1 MIQVFYNHFEGTV
14 MRQPLIMGNWK
25 LNGTKSS
32 VEALISGIKT
42 PANAAPTV
50 KVVVFPPVIFLG
62 QVEQLAA
69 GSAVNYGAQ
78 NADIHNSGAFTGENA
93 PVMLKEFGCTYT
105 LVGHSERR
113 SLHAETDAV
122 VAAKFAALQAEGL
135 IPVLCIGETLEQ
147 FEAGQTNAVVDAQI
161 KAVVDAVGIAAFNNA
176 VIAYEPVWAIGTG
189 KTATPEIAQSVH
201 AHIRAFV
208 ASFDAKVAEKVQ
220 IVYGGSMN
228 AANAAELLA
237 EADIDGGL
245 IGGAS
250 LKIADFSTIIAA
262 AAK

>member
-1 MIQVFYNHFEGTV
+1 

-32 VEALISGIKT
+32 VDALVKGIKGV
-42 PANAAPTV
+42 ADSAKNV
-50 KVVVFPPVIFLG
+50 GVVVFPPVIFLG

-69 GSAVNYGAQ
+69 GSAVHYGAQ

-93 PVMLKEFGCTYT
+93 PAMLKEFGCKYA

-113 SLHAETDAV
+113 SLHAETDAQ
-122 VAAKFAALQAEGL
+122 VAAKVAALQAEGL
-135 IPVLCIGETLEQ
+135 IPVICIGETLAQ
-147 FEAGQTNAVVDAQI
+147 FEAGKTNEVVDVQV
-161 KAVVDAVGIAAFNNA
+161 KAVIDAVGVAALSNA

-201 AHIRAFV
+201 AHIRSFI
-208 ASFDAKVAEKVQ
+208 ASFDAAVADKVQ

-228 AANAAELLA
+228 AANAADLLA
-237 EADIDGGL
+237 QADIDGGL

-250 LKIADFSTIIAA
+250 LKVADFSTIIEA